1 MIRKATRN
9 VAAAACLLIGIAGLF
24 LPFIQG
30 IAMIVIAVVIA
41 DFEAKER
48 LLERYRHTRIGRHL
62 WERHEARKAR
72 DAARGGSAPEPDP
85 EPDSETLPAATLQP
99 DPAEKS
105 APRGA
110 EPS

>member
-9 VAAAACLLIGIAGLF
+9 ALAAVCLLVGIAGLF

-30 IAMIVIAVVIA
+30 IAMIVLAVFIA

-48 LLERYRHTRIGRHL
+48 LLDRYRHTRIGGWL

-72 DAARGGSAPEPDP
+72 NGVGRQLAPAPQPTVESAAD
-85 EPDSETLPAATLQP
+85 D
-99 DPAEKS
+99 K
-105 APRGA
+105 
-110 EPS
+110 

>member
-1 MIRKATRN
+1 M
-9 VAAAACLLIGIAGLF
+9 IGIAGLF

-30 IAMIVIAVVIA
+30 IAMIVLAVVIA

-72 DAARGGSAPEPDP
+72 DAARRGFAPVPDP
-85 EPDSETLPAATLQP
+85 EPDSETLPQTPLESSTL
-99 DPAEKS
+99 EK
-105 APRGA
+105 
-110 EPS
+110 

>member
-1 MIRKATRN
+1 MIRKAARN
-9 VAAAACLLIGIAGLF
+9 ALAAVCLLVGIAGLF

-30 IAMIVIAVVIA
+30 IAMIVLAVVIA

-72 DAARGGSAPEPDP
+72 DAARRGDAPELESDP
-85 EPDSETLPAATLQP
+85 EPDSETLPQATLESN
-99 DPAEKS
+99 PADK
-105 APRGA
+105 
-110 EPS
+110 